1 MNDSVAQKTYAFDF
15 DLETGGISN
24 KRLIVDFRGTSGEPD
39 GLVVEYGKIEN
50 CHRDFAD
57 KTAVSRG
64 IFGWQCTDLTASVS
78 YP

>member
-1 MNDSVAQKTYAFDF
+1 MNDSVGQKSYAFDF
-15 DLETGGISN
+15 DLEMGSISN

-39 GLVVEYGKIEN
+39 GLVVEYRKIEN
-50 CHRDFAD
+50 SHRDFAD

-64 IFGWQCTDLTASVS
+64 IFGWQYMDLTASVS